1 MRQVG
6 DEGQG
11 RKAKRAGQGA
21 LRKGGGVKPWL
32 QIHSWPCRRHQLLS
46 AELLLAPQFA
56 TQTKVCRGQ
65 HISLA
70 SLYPCAESAL
80 PTRGIPLVA

>member
-1 MRQVG
+1 MRAK
-6 DEGQG
+6 EERPRGQD
-11 RKAKRAGQGA
+11 RELSEKER
-21 LRKGGGVKPWL
+21 GVKPWL